1 MPVAPTYPGVYVQE
15 VPSGVRTIVGVSTS
29 TTLFIGSCRGGLL
42 NVPVLCLSYSDFT
55 RNFSEDSTS
64 SDLPRYVKMF
74 FLNGGTTC
82 YVMRIANGAASATVQ
97 LRAENAA
104 NSLQLTAKHAGLTGN
119 NVRAAVTYDTDQPE
133 ATFNLEVFR
142 WDTDANGVTVKAAG
156 ELWRNLS
163 MNPSAASYAPTFL
176 TQRSALVNASYTP
189 TAAANGF
196 SQSGRVVNNSGTA
209 ATFVGVWSGIVTP
222 AASRFQVSVAGSPYM
237 TVDLSSLVF
246 GTGGGQI
253 STEAALVAA
262 MQALVRAA
270 FASLPGNPGNTAN
283 VAFVAAPGSFFPPP
297 AGEVARWLQINA
309 PGADVFIRPSPT
321 NDVAVRL
328 MLGTAQGGYEVGAYA
343 AQRPAA
349 TGTSIPPSAIIG
361 NGAAQLAAQNPGDLA
376 SMTFGASV
384 IPFAGTLQTGPA
396 NTAMY
401 IDASGASSPNGNRDG
416 IREKLDLIVKAVADF
431 AAANPT
437 FPWTAS
443 AWGNRLHFRRRDGSD
458 NASATPSFTT
468 WAVTTVISNIR
479 YYSLGNT
486 GAGAFQIP
494 GTAGNDGSTPLASDY
509 ANAYPIADRE
519 VDLFNILVLPPASG
533 LDQTQLWGAAS
544 VFCQQR
550 RAILLMDAP
559 LWHDVATAQT
569 GVAGLRIGLVK
580 DYAALYYP
588 RLTIS
593 ENGLPVQIGPTGA
606 IAGLMARIDS
616 SRGVWKAPAGT
627 EADLRGITGLE
638 RRFSDLENGV
648 LNPRAINTLRVFP
661 TGVVCWGARTMDG
674 DDANPSDFKYVPIR
688 RLSLFIE
695 ESLYRGLTWVVFE
708 PNDEPLWAQIRLN
721 VGAFMQGLF
730 TQGAFQGR
738 KSSDAYFVRC
748 DAETTTQDDR
758 NKGIVNIWVG
768 FAPLKPAE
776 FVVLYLQQMAGQI
789 AV

>member
-1 MPVAPTYPGVYVQE
+1 MPVAPSYPGVYVLE

-29 TTLFIGSCRGGLL
+29 TALFIGSCRSGPL

-55 RNFSEDSTS
+55 RNFSEVSTT
-64 SDLPRYVKMF
+64 SDLPRYVKLF
-74 FLNGGTTC
+74 FLNGGSTC

-97 LRAENAA
+97 LKTESNV
-104 NSLQLTAKHAGLTGN
+104 NSLLLTAKNAGLTGN

-142 WDTDANGVTVKAAG
+142 WDTDANGVTTKAAG

-163 MNPSAASYAPTFL
+163 MNPTSANYAPAFVK
-176 TQRSALVNASYTP
+176 QNSALVDATYTP
-189 TAAANGF
+189 AAATDGV
-196 SQSGRVVNNSGTA
+196 SQSGRVVSNS
-209 ATFVGVWSGIVTP
+209 VTP
-222 AASRFQVSVAGSPYM
+222 AAFTTTWSAIVQPTANQFQISVAGSAFK
-237 TVDLSSLVF
+237 TVDMSSINF
-246 GTGGGQI
+246 GITN
-253 STEAALVAA
+253 TEALFRASLQTLV
-262 MQALVRAA
+262 QSA
-270 FASLPGNPGNTAN
+270 FASLPGNPGNTAT
-283 VAFVAAPGSFFPPP
+283 VSFVSAPSSIFQAPSP
-297 AGEVARWLQINA
+297 GEVPRRLQISA
-309 PGADVFIRPSPT
+309 TGADVFIRPSPT

-328 MLGTAQGGYEVGAYA
+328 MLGTAQGGYEVGSYA
-343 AQRPAA
+343 AQRPAP
-349 TGTSIPPSAIIG
+349 TGVSIPPSSIVG
-361 NGAAQLAAQNPGDLA
+361 SAAPPFAALKPEDVL
-376 SMTFGASV
+376 SMTIDGSLITFTPV
-384 IPFAGTLQTGPA
+384 LQTGPP

-401 IDASGASSPNGNRDG
+401 VDASGGSSPNGNRDG
-416 IREKLDLIVKAVADF
+416 IREKLNLIVQSVANF

-437 FPWTAS
+437 FPWTAT
-443 AWGNRLHFRRRDGSD
+443 AWGYRLNLRRRDGSD
-458 NASATPSFTT
+458 NTTATPSFTT
-468 WAVTTVISNIR
+468 WAVPTTIGNTR
-479 YYSLGNT
+479 YYSLGNS
-486 GAGAFQIP
+486 GAPTFQVP
-494 GTAGNDGSTPLASDY
+494 GTPGNDGGTPLASDY
-509 ANAYPIADRE
+509 ADAYPIVDRE
-519 VDLFNILVLPPASG
+519 VDLFNMMVLPPASG
-533 LDQTQLWGAAS
+533 LNQTLLWGPAS

-559 LWHDVATAQT
+559 LWPDVQTAKA
-569 GVAGLRIGLVK
+569 GVNTLRIGLVK

-588 RLTIS
+588 RLTIN
-593 ENGLPVQIGPTGA
+593 EAGLPVQIGSTGA

-616 SRGVWKAPAGT
+616 ARGVWKAPAGT

-648 LNPRAINTLRVFP
+648 LNPKAINTLRVFP

-674 DDANPSDFKYVPIR
+674 DDASPSDFKYVPIR
-688 RLSLFIE
+688 RLSLYIE
-695 ESLYRGLTWVVFE
+695 ESLYRGLKWVVFE

-721 VGAFMQGLF
+721 VGAFMHGLF
-730 TQGAFQGR
+730 TQGAFQGK